1 MAVQY
6 KTFSQLKDSQLFYD
20 KDPPPF
26 SIFLILSI
34 LAVIVITFVWS
45 LFAVK
50 TYVVKSS
57 GTVASQGKNYI
68 MSAYTGE
75 ITEAKTFEGA
85 FVTKGDILFRVAS
98 VDLDLQETQIQGMID
113 ENNRKIAF
121 FERLEECVKTGVN
134 SFNENNPQEKPYY
147 YQYQTY
153 INQVAQ
159 KELDLSTYRNYNYT
173 DEQIEIVIHNNE
185 AAIAEIYS
193 STLKSI
199 ADSIQQLQTEI
210 NNYQVQL
217 ASIRGGQAEYPIT
230 ASASGIVHM
239 DTEYK
244 EGMVVQAAAAIGSIV
259 GENDLYIAQV
269 YTAAN
274 DMPLIHIGDHVD
286 VAISG
291 LTQSIYGTIGGTVSY
306 IASEATVNSEN
317 NTSAFLVKID
327 LDSVYLISNQ
337 GNRVNISNGM
347 AVEAR
352 IKYDEVTYFNYVLE
366 ALGILT
372 R

>member
-1 MAVQY
+1 MLTQY
-6 KTFSQLKDSQLFYD
+6 KKISQLKDSQILYD
-20 KDPPPF
+20 KNPPPIF
-26 SIFLILSI
+26 LFMIFTVLSALVIVSVWSIFAIK
-34 LAVIVITFVWS
+34 V
-45 LFAVK
+45 
-50 TYVVKSS
+50 YVVKSAGMVVS
-57 GTVASQGKNYI
+57 KNRNYI
-68 MSAYTGE
+68 MSSYNGE
-75 ITEAKTFEGA
+75 IVEAQTFEGD
-85 FVTKGDILFRVAS
+85 FVEKGEVLFRVAS
-98 VDLDLQETQIQGMID
+98 VDLDLQAEQIQGTID
-113 ENNRKIAF
+113 EDNRKIEL
-121 FERLEECVKTGVN
+121 FERLEKCVKTGVN
-134 SFNENNPQEKPYY
+134 SFDENDPQEKPYY

-159 KELDLSTYRNYNYT
+159 KELDLAMYRNYDYS

-199 ADSIQQLQTEI
+199 SDNIQQLQTEI
-210 NNYQVQL
+210 HNYRVQL
-217 ASIRGGQAEYPIT
+217 ASIKSGQAEYPIT

-244 EGMVVQAAAAIGSIV
+244 EGMVVQATVAIGSIV
-259 GENDLYIAQV
+259 SENDSYIVQV

-274 DMPLIHIGDHVD
+274 DRPLIHVGDHVD
-286 VAISG
+286 VAVSG
-291 LTQSIYGTIGGTVSY
+291 LTQSIYGTIDGTVSY

-327 LDSVYLISNQ
+327 LDSVYLVSNQ

-352 IKYDEVTYFNYVLE
+352 IKYDEVTYFNYLME

>member
-1 MAVQY
+1 MARISKSIQE
-6 KTFSQLKDSQLFYD
+6 LKDSQLLYD
-20 KDPPPF
+20 KNPPEF
-26 SIFLILSI
+26 SIWI
-34 LAVIVITFVWS
+34 IVVTFVALLITIFWS
-45 LFAVK
+45 IYTPK
-50 TYVVKSS
+50 TYVVKSP
-57 GTVASQGKNYI
+57 GTIVSLNRNYI
-68 MSAYTGE
+68 MSSYTGE
-75 ITEAKTFEGA
+75 ITEAKTFEGS
-85 FVTKGDILFRVAS
+85 FVAKGDILFRVAS

-121 FERLEECVKTGVN
+121 FERLEECVKAGVN

-185 AAIAEIYS
+185 AAIAEIYA
-193 STLKSI
+193 STLKSV

-244 EGMVVQAAAAIGSIV
+244 EGMVVQAAAPIGSIV
-259 GENDLYIAQV
+259 GENDSYIAQV

-327 LDSVYLISNQ
+327 LDSIYLVSNQ

-366 ALGILT
+366 SFGILT